1 MNPSRAARAALP
13 ALLGALVALVAVAV
27 LAGGTVPGAAGGGD
41 VPSLPNDLSA
51 VPLGSPAPAPAGD
64 GGYAVLA
71 AQPETGEPVGW
82 DPCRP
87 LSYVVNPATAPSGSA
102 YLLGEALAVIQAA
115 TGLQLVN
122 AGDTDEAP
130 DEVRPPLLRERYGD
144 RWAPVLV
151 AWSDPAAS
159 PRLAGDVAGYAGP
172 SAMQGA
178 EQGTLRYVSGQVVLD
193 GPQLAEMAAGP
204 AGLARARAVLVHE
217 LAHLVGL
224 DHVDDP
230 GQLMY
235 PATTP
240 LVVDLAEGDLRGL
253 AAVSGR
259 PCRTDF

>member
-1 MNPSRAARAALP
+1 VVPAVLGAVAALT
-13 ALLGALVALVAVAV
+13 AVAV
-27 LAGGTVPGAAGGGD
+27 VGSGLLGLGAGGRAD
-41 VPSLPNDLSA
+41 VPSLPRDLSV
-51 VPLGSPAPAPAGD
+51 VPLGAPAPPPPGD

-71 AQPETGEPVGW
+71 TQPGTDEAVGW

-87 LSYVVNPATAPSGSA
+87 LTYAVNPATAPPGSE
-102 YLLGEALAVIQAA
+102 YLLLEALAVIQAA
-115 TGLQLVN
+115 TGLVVVD
-122 AGDTDEAP
+122 AGDTDETP
-130 DEVRPPLLRERYGD
+130 DEQRPALLTERYGD

-172 SAMQGA
+172 VTVQGD
-178 EQGTLRYVSGQVVLD
+178 EPGTLRYVSGQVVLD

-204 AGLARARAVLVHE
+204 AGLARARAVLIHE

-230 GQLMY
+230 AQLMY
-235 PATTP
+235 PAATP

>member
-1 MNPSRAARAALP
+1 MPAAL
-13 ALLGALVALVAVAV
+13 GAVVALVAVAV
-27 LAGGTVPGAAGGGD
+27 LAGGVLPGGVLPGGVLAGAGRGD
-41 VPSLPNDLSA
+41 VPSLPSDLSA
-51 VPLGSPAPAPAGD
+51 VPLGTPVPPPVGD

-71 AQPETGEPVGW
+71 TQPGTGEAVGW

-87 LSYVVNPATAPSGSA
+87 LTYVVNPASAPAGGA
-102 YLLGEALAVIQAA
+102 YLLGEAIAVIQAA
-115 TGLQLVN
+115 TGLLVVD
-122 AGDTDEAP
+122 AGTTDEPP

-151 AWSDPAAS
+151 AWSDPVTS

-172 SAMQGA
+172 STMQGTDP
-178 EQGTLRYVSGQVVLD
+178 GTLRYVSGQVVLD

-217 LAHLVGL
+217 LGHLVGL

-240 LVVDLAEGDLRGL
+240 LVVDLADGDRRGL